1 MIVIADQ
8 LLLLD
13 LFFFRKRE
21 RDTHTHTQDNCLCL
35 TVFSIFFTHLELR
48 GSAIIAINFISS
60 SALRDNNETDEILFS
75 IVMLFLNKT
84 NFRVEQSLWQ
94 ITILGKRKGDLEKRL
109 SILTDERSQ
118 LTMSLEES
126 SDRILLL
133 EKKNQELEHAIR
145 SQYKELEELRH
156 ANCQLQNKMDRTA
169 AAVNSRSVIASTASD
184 AANSPSNQPTSL
196 YNEIEMSSSSSI
208 EEELCKTFSGHH
220 DSDEDIECD
229 LTPSVYPLMDDSWKV
244 NHHFLFLFSPF
255 LVLCSLF
262 YMPWIIN
269 WPGFPFC
276 LHSLGRRSWAFISHY
291 EPFCE
296 ICIEGE
302 KLLQAAWTQRQTREF
317 LRLLKK
323 SKLIISG
330 WGSCLPLFGRYKPF
344 WRKYFRKMMRC
355 VSHLHNDDHDN
366 LSKCTCFNNCH
377 QLCLFCS
384 G

>member
-1 MIVIADQ
+1 
-8 LLLLD
+8 
-13 LFFFRKRE
+13 
-21 RDTHTHTQDNCLCL
+21 
-35 TVFSIFFTHLELR
+35 
-48 GSAIIAINFISS
+48 
-60 SALRDNNETDEILFS
+60 
-75 IVMLFLNKT
+75 
-84 NFRVEQSLWQ
+84 
-94 ITILGKRKGDLEKRL
+94 
-109 SILTDERSQ
+109 
-118 LTMSLEES
+118 MSLEES

-262 YMPWIIN
+262 YMP
-269 WPGFPFC
+269 
-276 LHSLGRRSWAFISHY
+276 
-291 EPFCE
+291 
-296 ICIEGE
+296 
-302 KLLQAAWTQRQTREF
+302 
-317 LRLLKK
+317 
-323 SKLIISG
+323 
-330 WGSCLPLFGRYKPF
+330 
-344 WRKYFRKMMRC
+344 
-355 VSHLHNDDHDN
+355 
-366 LSKCTCFNNCH
+366 
-377 QLCLFCS
+377 
-384 G
+384 